1 MSSYTWNGVSTNW
14 NFGRDVHKLLGTRIL
29 FKTSSKVTSKKPQIW
44 TGQHFRPKPLFKSY
58 SRHHQKLLTKKPQ
71 IWTGPHFRPK
81 PLLKS
86 FSRHHQ
92 KLHPKNPKFE
102 LDHIL
107 DQNPFLVFWTNIACK
122 WCNLFLRTFGHLHFW
137 EGFQGLEL
145 GGTLWVNTKTGKG
158 IRIWVFLMPHEWTS
172 ARNIFMQLC
181 WVIYL
186 LGKHSKGRLN
196 LSISEWLSHSLLQ
209 LRLLLLA
216 RCFTF

>member
-1 MSSYTWNGVSTNW
+1 MSSYTWNGVSTDW
-14 NFGRDVHKLLGTRIL
+14 NFGRDVHKLLGTWIL

-44 TGQHFRPKPLFKSY
+44 TGQHFRPKPL
-58 SRHHQKLLTKKPQ
+58 
-71 IWTGPHFRPK
+71 
-81 PLLKS
+81 LKS
-86 FSRHHQ
+86 FSSHHQ

-122 WCNLFLRTFGHLHFW
+122 WCNLFLRTFGYLHFW
-137 EGFQGLEL
+137 EGFQGLEF
-145 GGTLWVNTKTGKG
+145 GGTLWVNTKPGKG

-172 ARNIFMQLC
+172 ARNIFVQLC

-209 LRLLLLA
+209 LCLLLLA
-216 RCFTF
+216 RCSLSNHLDYSSHGFPKLDH